1 MIFIN
6 IIRRVNIILK
16 NILDII
22 IFKHCYSIR
31 IRCTILLFFGL
42 IKSYNDHSSIISR
55 RELQLFLV
63 MITSTTIIQ
72 CYMRTRSVLT
82 SLVSLS
88 LQLLFLS
95 LSLFLLSSLF
105 VCFIPLSPLY
115 LSSLFSLSLFLSL
128 SFSHCLFFVF
138 FSITS
143 VLSLSFYVSAVGL
156 ADLRYEIL
164 HFHVTTDR
172 AVLLKNLNT
181 VSMIFKVQDT
191 CYLNLNM

>member
-1 MIFIN
+1 MLLYTYTLHN
-6 IIRRVNIILK
+6 IVVFWLEV
-16 NILDII
+16 
-22 IFKHCYSIR
+22 
-31 IRCTILLFFGL
+31 
-42 IKSYNDHSSIISR
+42 KSYNDHSSIISR

-95 LSLFLLSSLF
+95 LTLFLLSYLF

-128 SFSHCLFFVF
+128 SFSHCLFFVCFF

-172 AVLLKNLNT
+172 T